1 MLTTRFT
8 QLVGCT
14 VPIQQA
20 PIGGCA
26 TPRLAAAVADAG
38 GLGMV
43 SVTGD
48 PPDVVVAHIDR
59 ARQKSAGPI
68 GAHFFLLM
76 VDPASA
82 PSRAAAAEWAP
93 VVDFF
98 YANPDP
104 ALVDIVHAAGGLAS
118 WQIGSVEEARA
129 AAAAGC
135 DFIIAQGTEA
145 GGHVRGQT
153 GVLAL
158 LDAVLSAVDV
168 PVLAAGG
175 IGSGRAL
182 AAVLAAGADGARIGT
197 RFVAAEEAEAH
208 PRYVDA
214 LIAARPTD
222 TVRSDTF
229 ALDYPGAPHRA
240 LRSCVAAVEAFPG
253 DVVGEVSRPDGDR
266 VPVRGARARGRRR
279 DETPRRRR
287 RPGRPRPPRRR
298 SAGHGGE
305 RPGSRARRYHCGR
318 CPWVW
323 RRSGPRRSGGGPL
336 PLRRPRSV
344 SRSARRRLRRPTPRP
359 ALGRSRCLRP
369 PAPARRRR
377 RGPHRAAPRR
387 RSDRARGRRPRCPG
401 R

>member
-8 QLVGCT
+8 ELVGCT

-26 TPRLAAAVADAG
+26 NPRLAAAVAEAG

-48 PPDVVVAHIDR
+48 PPEIVATRLDQ
-59 ARQKSAGPI
+59 ARQLSAGPI

-76 VDPASA
+76 IDPASA
-82 PSRAAAAEWAP
+82 PESVVAAAERAP

-104 ALVDIVHAAGGLAS
+104 ALVDIVHAAGALAS

-129 AAAAGC
+129 AADAGC
-135 DFIIAQGTEA
+135 DFVIAQGIEA
-145 GGHVRGQT
+145 GGHGRGQI
-153 GVLAL
+153 GLLAL
-158 LDAVLSAVDV
+158 LDAVLSAVDL

-175 IGSGRAL
+175 IGTGRTL

-208 PRYVDA
+208 PRYVEA
-214 LIAARPTD
+214 LIASRPED

-240 LRSCVAAVEAFPG
+240 LRSSIEAAQAFQG
-253 DVVGEVSRPDGDR
+253 DVVGEFVDPTDGTR
-266 VPVRGARARGRRR
+266 APVRRFQKLTITRHVSGAIEAMPHWAGESVRGVARVQPAAEIVRELAGEAERLLRRC
-279 DETPRRRR
+279 
-287 RPGRPRPPRRR
+287 
-298 SAGHGGE
+298 S
-305 RPGSRARRYHCGR
+305 PGS
-318 CPWVW
+318 
-323 RRSGPRRSGGGPL
+323 
-336 PLRRPRSV
+336 
-344 SRSARRRLRRPTPRP
+344 
-359 ALGRSRCLRP
+359 
-369 PAPARRRR
+369 AP
-377 RGPHRAAPRR
+377 
-387 RSDRARGRRPRCPG
+387 
-401 R
+401 

>member
-1 MLTTRFT
+1 MLRTRFT
-8 QLVGCT
+8 ELVGCT

-26 TPRLAAAVADAG
+26 SPRLAAAVAEAG

-48 PPDVVVAHIDR
+48 PPEIVATQLDQ
-59 ARQKSAGPI
+59 ARQLSAGPI
-68 GAHFFLLM
+68 GAHFFLL
-76 VDPASA
+76 VTDPDSA
-82 PSRAAAAEWAP
+82 PESVAVAAERVP

-98 YANPDP
+98 YADPDP
-104 ALVDIVHAAGGLAS
+104 KLVDIVHAAGALAS

-129 AAAAGC
+129 AADAGC
-135 DFIIAQGTEA
+135 DFVIAQGIEA
-145 GGHVRGQT
+145 GGHGRGQI

-208 PRYVDA
+208 PRYVEA
-214 LIAARPTD
+214 LIASRPSD

-240 LRSCVAAVEAFPG
+240 LRSSVDAAQAFQG
-253 DVVGEVSRPDGDR
+253 DVVGEFVDPTGGAR
-266 VPVRGARARGRRR
+266 VPVRRFQKLTITRHMSGAIEAMPHWAGESVRGVTRVQPAAEIVR
-279 DETPRRRR
+279 EL
-287 RPGRPRPPRRR
+287 
-298 SAGHGGE
+298 AGEAEHLLCRWGPQDG
-305 RPGSRARRYHCGR
+305 PSTGS
-318 CPWVW
+318 
-323 RRSGPRRSGGGPL
+323 
-336 PLRRPRSV
+336 
-344 SRSARRRLRRPTPRP
+344 
-359 ALGRSRCLRP
+359 
-369 PAPARRRR
+369 
-377 RGPHRAAPRR
+377 
-387 RSDRARGRRPRCPG
+387 
-401 R
+401 

>member
-1 MLTTRFT
+1 MLSTRFT
-8 QLVGCT
+8 DLVGCT

-26 TPRLAAAVADAG
+26 NPRLAAAVADVG

-48 PPDVVVAHIDR
+48 PPDVVAARLDQ
-59 ARQKSAGPI
+59 ARQLSADPI

-82 PSRAAAAEWAP
+82 PESVAAAAERAP

-104 ALVDIVHAAGGLAS
+104 ALIDIVHAAGALAS
-118 WQIGSVEEARA
+118 WQIGSAEEARA
-129 AAAAGC
+129 AADAGC
-135 DFIIAQGTEA
+135 DFVIAQGIEA

-208 PRYVDA
+208 PRYVEA
-214 LIAARPTD
+214 LIAAKPTD

-229 ALDYPGAPHRA
+229 ALDFPGAPHRA
-240 LRSCVAAVEAFPG
+240 LRSSVAAVEAFQG
-253 DVVGEVSRPDGDR
+253 DVVGEVISPSGDR
-266 VPVRGARARGRRR
+266 VPVRRFQKLTITRHVSGAIEAM
-279 DETPRRRR
+279 PHW
-287 RPGRPRPPRRR
+287 
-298 SAGHGGE
+298 AGESVGGVTRVQPAAE
-305 RPGSRARRYHCGR
+305 IIQELAGEAEQ
-318 CPWVW
+318 
-323 RRSGPRRSGGGPL
+323 L
-336 PLRRPRSV
+336 LRRWGAENGPYA
-344 SRSARRRLRRPTPRP
+344 SA
-359 ALGRSRCLRP
+359 
-369 PAPARRRR
+369 
-377 RGPHRAAPRR
+377 
-387 RSDRARGRRPRCPG
+387 
-401 R
+401 

>member
-1 MLTTRFT
+1 MLSTRFT
-8 QLVGCT
+8 ELVRCT

-26 TPRLAAAVADAG
+26 NPRLAAAVAEAG

-48 PPDVVVAHIDR
+48 PPEIVAEQLDQ
-59 ARQKSAGPI
+59 ARRLSAGPI
-68 GAHFFLLM
+68 GAHFFMLV
-76 VDPASA
+76 VDRDSA
-82 PSRAAAAEWAP
+82 PESVAAAAERAP

-98 YANPDP
+98 YADPDP
-104 ALVDIVHAAGGLAS
+104 ALVDIVHAAGALAS

-129 AAAAGC
+129 AVDAGC

-182 AAVLAAGADGARIGT
+182 AAVLAAGADGVRIGT

-208 PRYVDA
+208 PRYVEA

-222 TVRSDTF
+222 TLRSDTF
-229 ALDYPGAPHRA
+229 ALDFPGAPHRA
-240 LRSCVAAVEAFPG
+240 LRSSIAAVEAFQG
-253 DVVGEVSRPDGDR
+253 DVVGEVLSPSGDR
-266 VPVRGARARGRRR
+266 VPVRRFQKLTITRHVTGAIEAM
-279 DETPRRRR
+279 PHW
-287 RPGRPRPPRRR
+287 
-298 SAGHGGE
+298 AGESVGGVTRVQPAAEIVRQLAGEAE
-305 RPGSRARRYHCGR
+305 RLLHRWAPDD
-318 CPWVW
+318 
-323 RRSGPRRSGGGPL
+323 GPST
-336 PLRRPRSV
+336 S
-344 SRSARRRLRRPTPRP
+344 S
-359 ALGRSRCLRP
+359 
-369 PAPARRRR
+369 
-377 RGPHRAAPRR
+377 
-387 RSDRARGRRPRCPG
+387 
-401 R
+401 

>member
-1 MLTTRFT
+1 MLRTRFT

-26 TPRLAAAVADAG
+26 NPHLAAAGAGAG

-48 PPDVVVAHIDR
+48 PPDVVAARLDQ
-59 ARQKSAGPI
+59 ARQLSAGPI

-76 VDPASA
+76 IDPASA
-82 PSRAAAAEWAP
+82 PESVVAAAERAP

-104 ALVDIVHAAGGLAS
+104 ALVDIVHAAGALAS
-118 WQIGSVEEARA
+118 WQIGSVQEARA
-129 AAAAGC
+129 AADAGC
-135 DFIIAQGTEA
+135 DFVIAQSIEA

-208 PRYVDA
+208 PRYVEA
-214 LIAARPTD
+214 LIASRPED

-240 LRSCVAAVEAFPG
+240 LRSSIEAAKAFQG
-253 DVVGEVSRPDGDR
+253 DVVGEFVDPTDGTR
-266 VPVRGARARGRRR
+266 APVRRFQKLTITGHVSGAIEAMPHWAGESVRGVARVQPAAEIVR
-279 DETPRRRR
+279 EL
-287 RPGRPRPPRRR
+287 
-298 SAGHGGE
+298 AGEAE
-305 RPGSRARRYHCGR
+305 RLLRCWGPEDDPSTGS
-318 CPWVW
+318 
-323 RRSGPRRSGGGPL
+323 
-336 PLRRPRSV
+336 
-344 SRSARRRLRRPTPRP
+344 
-359 ALGRSRCLRP
+359 
-369 PAPARRRR
+369 
-377 RGPHRAAPRR
+377 
-387 RSDRARGRRPRCPG
+387 
-401 R
+401 

>member
-1 MLTTRFT
+1 MLRTRFT
-8 QLVGCT
+8 DLVGCT

-26 TPRLAAAVADAG
+26 SPRLAAAVAEAG

-48 PPDVVVAHIDR
+48 PPEIVAAQLDQ
-59 ARQKSAGPI
+59 ARRLSAGPI
-68 GAHFFLLM
+68 GAHFFMLM
-76 VDPASA
+76 VDRDSA
-82 PSRAAAAEWAP
+82 PESVAAAAERAP

-98 YANPDP
+98 YADPDP
-104 ALVDIVHAAGGLAS
+104 ALVDIVHAAGALAS

-129 AAAAGC
+129 AADAGC
-135 DFIIAQGTEA
+135 DFLIAQGIEA

-175 IGSGRAL
+175 MGSGRSL

-208 PRYVDA
+208 PRYVEA

-229 ALDYPGAPHRA
+229 ALDFPGAPHRA
-240 LRSCVAAVEAFPG
+240 LRSSVAAAQAFQG
-253 DVVGEVSRPDGDR
+253 DVVGEVFRPSDGDR
-266 VPVRGARARGRRR
+266 VPVHRFQKLTITRHVSGSIEAMPHWAGESVGGVKRLQSAAEIVRELT
-279 DETPRRRR
+279 DE
-287 RPGRPRPPRRR
+287 
-298 SAGHGGE
+298 AE
-305 RPGSRARRYHCGR
+305 R
-318 CPWVW
+318 
-323 RRSGPRRSGGGPL
+323 L
-336 PLRRPRSV
+336 LRRWVPENDPSTG
-344 SRSARRRLRRPTPRP
+344 S
-359 ALGRSRCLRP
+359 
-369 PAPARRRR
+369 
-377 RGPHRAAPRR
+377 
-387 RSDRARGRRPRCPG
+387 
-401 R
+401 